1 MKKSRLIILLAT
13 AFIAAG
19 AGTVFVLT
27 QLKKPVADE
36 PKNGEPTTA
45 VEEPTEQPAEE
56 EKDEEKKEE
65 EPQKP
70 VDPVVAMQE
79 KEKQEIALMNTCNK
93 RREERNK
100 ELEKEDRRYGED
112 LQTAY
117 RKCGGGKCE
126 EVEKENKTHSD
137 NQKTIR
143 DNYEKKWEATK
154 CTSSL

>member
-1 MKKSRLIILLAT
+1 MKKSRLIILLAA

-27 QLKKPVADE
+27 QINKPKADE
-36 PKNGEPTTA
+36 PQSEEVSTK
-45 VEEPTEQPAEE
+45 EEPTEQPAEE
-56 EKDEEKKEE
+56 KKDEEKKAE

-70 VDPVVAMQE
+70 VDPVAAMQE

-93 RREERNK
+93 MREEMNK

-143 DNYEKKWEATK
+143 DNYEKKFQSTK
-154 CTSSL
+154 CRGSL